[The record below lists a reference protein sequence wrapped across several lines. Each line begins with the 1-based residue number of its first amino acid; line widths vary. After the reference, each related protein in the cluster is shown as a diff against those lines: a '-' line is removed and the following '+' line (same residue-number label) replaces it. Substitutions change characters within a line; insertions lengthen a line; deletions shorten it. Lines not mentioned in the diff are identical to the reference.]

1 MIRNEL
7 PLFPLPNVVLFP
19 DVILPL
25 HIFEPRY
32 RLMVDEALQTHKKI
46 GMVLLKKGWEQNYEQ
61 NPDIFDV
68 GCMGQIVG
76 HERLEDGRFNI
87 LLKGVNRFS
96 VDRIVVPAPYRQAKV
111 ALLEDRVEDLSEED
125 QDKTKRNI
133 AEASAAI
140 PEYFVYNKMR
150 LGRAPV
156 DFSAPLPTVID
167 TLAYYLAI
175 DPYDKQPILEE
186 TIVGRRAQ
194 LLYEKMISLL
204 QLKNVLGNSGH
215 AGGDPDL
222 N

>member
-1 MIRNEL
+1 MRDKI

-32 RLMVDEALQTHKKI
+32 RLMVDQSLQSHKKI
-46 GMVLLKKGWEQNYEQ
+46 GMVLLKKGWERNYEES
-61 NPDIFDV
+61 PDIYTV

-76 HERLEDGRFNI
+76 HEKLEDGRFNI
-87 LLKGVNRFS
+87 LLKGLSRFH
-96 VDRIVVPAPYRQAKV
+96 VAQILQPTPYREAKV
-111 ALLEDRVEDLSEED
+111 AILSDRVEGISTETAE
-125 QDKTKRNI
+125 KRKRAI
-133 AEASAAI
+133 LEAAGAI

-156 DFSAPLPTVID
+156 DDKAPLPTLID
-167 TLAYYLAI
+167 TLSYYLAI

-186 TIVGRRAQ
+186 TDVGRRSDI
-194 LLYEKMISLL
+194 LYEKMISLL
-204 QLKNVLGNSGH
+204 QLKQTLNQAGKF
-215 AGGDPDL
+215 GGDPSL